1 MLRVGFAPAAV
12 MKSRPRNGA
21 CTLPMHARAEMAD
34 VQDML
39 SRIWENLAA
48 RPSGPLA
55 FRFLVQPSMAAIFAI
70 RDGIRDAR
78 TGRSPH
84 LWTVLT
90 NPQERGGRLREN
102 MAATAKIMILAVILD
117 AIYQFEELD
126 KFYPGEALIVA
137 LVLAFIPYLLIR
149 GPAARLARGRV
160 DRSSADKT
168 G

>member
-1 MLRVGFAPAAV
+1 
-12 MKSRPRNGA
+12 
-21 CTLPMHARAEMAD
+21 
-34 VQDML
+34 
-39 SRIWENLAA
+39 
-48 RPSGPLA
+48 
-55 FRFLVQPSMAAIFAI
+55 
-70 RDGIRDAR
+70 
-78 TGRSPH
+78 
-84 LWTVLT
+84 
-90 NPQERGGRLREN
+90 
-102 MAATAKIMILAVILD
+102 MILAVILD